1 MTTKGIAFLNQ
12 NDIVHEL
19 VKYDHREKGADFA
32 ARAVGFALAQTI
44 KTLVVA
50 LDGYRYVLVLMPG
63 DRQVSMKKV
72 AALCGAKR
80 AAMAD
85 TATAER
91 LTGYLVG
98 GISPFGVKRALPV
111 VMDAAAAAYDR
122 VMINAGRRG
131 LMVKLAPSDIVPALA
146 ALVADVAV

>member
-1 MTTKGIAFLNQ
+1 MTTRGIQDLDQKGIA
-12 NDIVHEL
+12 HEL

-50 LDGYRYVLVLMPG
+50 LDGDRYVLVLMPG